1 MIRPI
6 LDYSLYA
13 TLVVCLL
20 SSVVSTSDLDKF
32 NYDTTVGNDYGPSDW
47 IEVGCLDLEV
57 CKGWPDAWE
66 MAIEWELQ
74 ENSWYVELE
83 FV

>member
-47 IEVGCLDLEV
+47 IEVGCLDFQV